1 MTDRITSD
9 GDPPTFLVETS
20 EFSVGIP
27 CFIEL
32 RHLRCFDAVAR
43 SLNFTKAAERL
54 HTGQPA
60 LSRTIMQL
68 EEQLGCQVFA
78 RSGPNI
84 KLTNAGQVLARQ
96 AEELLRAWDSA
107 ILSTRQAAQ
116 GMAGTLSLGVTN
128 ATMMGNLPELIAR
141 FRSERPLIAVQVYE
155 LEIDEV
161 FSNGRVG
168 AFDICFFYSRSNH
181 SSPGVRILEGEP
193 MFLALPKEHELS
205 SQNAIALP
213 MLSGEDL
220 ILSLTNEPFIAGGSA
235 KSSEAGDCRPRS
247 VRCVSNIL
255 TALGLVAAGFGITA
269 VIHPDRLNIK
279 GIKYIPLVPQPQ
291 YVAHLTAF
299 WERSS
304 ENPVLPHFLR
314 MLGLCHS
321 GSRIASGA
329 DAYKVRMEEFES
341 E

>member
-1 MTDRITSD
+1 MTDRITSV
-9 GDPPTFLVETS
+9 GDPPNFLVEQS
-20 EFSVGIP
+20 EFSVGNP

-68 EEQLGCQVFA
+68 EEQLGCQVFV

-96 AEELLRAWDSA
+96 AEKLLRDWDLA

-116 GMAGTLSLGVTN
+116 GMAGVLSIGITN
-128 ATMMGNLPELIAR
+128 ATMMGALPDAIAH
-141 FRSERPLIAVQVYE
+141 FRSERPLIDIQIHE
-155 LEIDEV
+155 LAIDEV
-161 FSNGRVG
+161 FTHGR
-168 AFDICFFYSRSNH
+168 AMDICFYYSRSPH
-181 SSPGVRILEGEP
+181 YSPGVRILEGEP
-193 MFLALPKEHELS
+193 MFVALPEGHQLS

-213 MLSGEDL
+213 MLNGEDL
-220 ILSLTNEPFIAGGSA
+220 ILSLTNEPFVVGEGTTT
-235 KSSEAGDCRPRS
+235 SEALGCRPRT
-247 VRCVSNIL
+247 VKCVTNVL
-255 TALGLVAAGFGITA
+255 TALGLVASGFGMTA
-269 VIHPDRLNIK
+269 VIQPERLNIK
-279 GIKYIPLVPQPQ
+279 GVKYIPLVPHHQ

-304 ENPVLPHFLR
+304 DNPVLPHFLR
-314 MLGLCHS
+314 TIGLRHS
-321 GSRIASGA
+321 GARIAS
-329 DAYKVRMEEFES
+329 DACAREVRIDQFES